1 MELSCGVR
9 WTKKNIS
16 LPIKVKHES
25 LKCFSLFLWVNHIQF
40 WWTSSNFNELSLCLF
55 MRHSGVNLWTHCPL
69 LCLDLWRWPSLHIY
83 TGMSVDILSAW
94 VNIPPDYCLFAQIRQ
109 SGLKLNLQ
117 PQPRPLS
124 AAFTSILI
132 TLLSWFKNHLSSD
145 RLDHVNEPLSY
156 WWDKALYV
164 LVWSS

>member
-1 MELSCGVR
+1 MEQSFGVR

-16 LPIKVKHES
+16 LPIKVKHEA

-40 WWTSSNFNELSLCLF
+40 WWTSSHFNELSLCLF

-109 SGLKLNLQ
+109 SGLKPNLS
-117 PQPRPLS
+117 PVHL
-124 AAFTSILI
+124 A
-132 TLLSWFKNHLSSD
+132 LLLHPYWSLCKNHLSSD